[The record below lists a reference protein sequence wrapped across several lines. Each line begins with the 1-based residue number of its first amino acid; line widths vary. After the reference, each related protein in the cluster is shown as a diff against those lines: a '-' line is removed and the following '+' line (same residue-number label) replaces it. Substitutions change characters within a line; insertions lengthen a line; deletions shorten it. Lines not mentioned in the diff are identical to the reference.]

1 MFRLQH
7 LLSHIFSACLVVVG
21 VMAMMKP
28 EGYSF
33 RVEFIAVALF
43 YGFHL
48 FCRGMFFCRIAD
60 RQAAETEEG
69 GHTEGGKTE

>member
-1 MFRLQH
+1 MLRMQH
-7 LLSHIFSACLVVVG
+7 LLSHIFSACLLVAV

-28 EGYSF
+28 DGYSF
-33 RVEFIAVALF
+33 RAEFIVVALA

-60 RQAAETEEG
+60 RQAAEPEED